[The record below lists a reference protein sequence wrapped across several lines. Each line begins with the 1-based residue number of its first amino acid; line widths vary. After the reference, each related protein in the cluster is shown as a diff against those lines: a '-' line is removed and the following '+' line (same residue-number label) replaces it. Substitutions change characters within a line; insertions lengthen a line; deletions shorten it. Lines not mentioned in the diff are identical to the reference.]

1 MIDYI
6 KEARA
11 LFPYTQSM
19 RRDFHIHPE
28 LGFHEVRT
36 GGIVA
41 KELETLGLE
50 VTKGVGK
57 TGVVGLLEGS
67 KSGPTILLRF
77 DMDALPIIEQTGADY
92 ASTNEG
98 VMHACGH
105 DGHTAMG
112 LTVAKILLTHR
123 NELCGTIKFCFQP
136 SEEGF
141 NGEEVG
147 GNEMMIRDGV
157 LEDPKVDLT
166 LSMHVWNEQP
176 VGWIGVGKGPVMAG
190 AELFTVKLTGKGGHG
205 AAPHLTIDPIVAA
218 SQIVTALQSITA
230 RNIAPLQSA
239 VVSVTTIHSG
249 TTFNVIPQEAGL
261 TGTIRTFDLDV
272 REKVL
277 ERFEQIVRGVGEA
290 MGCQIEIEVKRVT
303 PAVINNDAI
312 AGKVQETAHQL
323 LSDST
328 IDTSSY
334 MTMGAED
341 MAFMQEK
348 VPGCYFFIGSNNK
361 EKHLDYGHHHP
372 KFDFDEEALVRGTAL
387 MAAAAMDVLKS
398 KA

>member
-1 MIDYI
+1 MIDFI

-41 KELETLGLE
+41 KELEALGLE

-67 KSGPTILLRF
+67 KPGATILLRF
-77 DMDALPIIEQTGADY
+77 DMDALPIIEETGAEY
-92 ASTNEG
+92 ASQNQG

-112 LTVAKILLTHR
+112 LTVARILQNHR
-123 NELCGTIKFCFQP
+123 DELNGTIKFCFQP

-141 NGEEVG
+141 NGEEMG

-157 LEDPKVDLT
+157 LDGPKVDQT
-166 LSMHVWNEQP
+166 LSMHLWNEQP

-190 AELFTVKLTGKGGHG
+190 AELFTIKIIGKGGHG
-205 AAPHLTIDPIVAA
+205 AAPHLTIDPIIAA
-218 SQIVTALQSITA
+218 GQVVTALQTITS
-230 RNIAPLQSA
+230 RNVAPLQSA
-239 VVSVTTIHSG
+239 VVSVTTVHSG
-249 TTFNVIPQEAGL
+249 TAFNVIPQEAEL

-272 REKVL
+272 RKKVL
-277 ERFEQIVRGVGEA
+277 ERFEQIIRGIGEA
-290 MGCQIEIEVKRVT
+290 MGCQVEITVKRVT
-303 PAVINNDAI
+303 PAVINNDAVSER
-312 AGKVQETAHQL
+312 VQETAHQL

-328 IDTSSY
+328 IDTAPY

-361 EKHLDYGHHHP
+361 ERHLDYGHHHP

-398 KA
+398 K